1 MELRARLLTRVDLTR
16 DAEFR
21 VLADTENIGH
31 GGVCVVSDS
40 SIPSN
45 SVLRCEM
52 VVPGSSVGVPTL
64 MQVRWTEKN
73 GDAHKFRIGLQFL
86 L

>member
-1 MELRARLLTRVDLTR
+1 LTQANVAD

-21 VLADTENIGH
+21 LLGDTENIAR
-31 GGVCVVSDS
+31 GGLCVISDS
-40 SIPSN
+40 PIPSN
-45 SVLRCEM
+45 SVLRCEV

-64 MQVRWTEKN
+64 MQVRWAEKTV
-73 GDAHKFRIGLQFL
+73 DDRRFRIGLQFL